1 MRRNSLAS
9 QLVAFMFVGVA
20 AACSI
25 RTPAATRPWSEL
37 LPELIADAAN
47 HRVLRD
53 SVATLVLDSLY
64 LKRNLRLD
72 SNLLAEVSQRLDA
85 RVVLGSR
92 ADSSRCSQMSGGQC
106 IYAMPLSLDW
116 LPNSVL
122 IKVAWSTL
130 PFPACGGLT
139 SGYYWDLSKSKPR
152 MFAEIQPIHGDCAP
166 ITPRPPGGRPPI
178 APN

>member
-1 MRRNSLAS
+1 MRRNSLTA
-9 QLVAFMFVGVA
+9 QLVASLFVVVA
-20 AACSI
+20 TACST

-72 SNLLAEVSQRLDA
+72 SNLRAEVSRRLDA

-92 ADSSRCSQMSGGQC
+92 ADSSRCSELSGGQC

-122 IKVAWSTL
+122 IKFAWSAL
-130 PFPACGGLT
+130 PLPACGGLT
-139 SGYYWDLSKSKPR
+139 NGYYWDLSKSKPR
-152 MFAEIQPIHGDCAP
+152 MFAGIQAIHGDCAP
-166 ITPRPPGGRPPI
+166 ITPRPPAGRPPI
-178 APN
+178 EPK